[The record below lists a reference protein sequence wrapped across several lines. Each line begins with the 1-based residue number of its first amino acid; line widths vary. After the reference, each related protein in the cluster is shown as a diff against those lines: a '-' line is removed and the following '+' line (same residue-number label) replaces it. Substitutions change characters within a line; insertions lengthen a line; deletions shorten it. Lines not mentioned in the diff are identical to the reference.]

1 MSSYIG
7 SLIVMLGTLLTV
19 PLEAASEAAPTCI
32 PSLAPRAS
40 GPQVA
45 DEDFAPA
52 VSAPAF
58 APGSG
63 PTVLLDEAHHNFHTA
78 GRRYAPF
85 AKLLRS
91 DGFAVEPSPDAF
103 TATSLA
109 RADVLVIANALAE
122 RNRSDWTLPTPSA
135 FGSDE
140 IEAVRGWVSE
150 GGALLLI
157 ADHMPFPGA
166 AAQMARAFGILFTN
180 GYATDASCSED
191 EFLFQRSDGSLTDH
205 PITRGRND
213 DERVDA
219 VRTITGQAFRVIGQ
233 VDPLLRLAPGSVVLL
248 PSKAWDFSETTP
260 QVPGDGLLQGAV
272 LDHGRGRVAVFGE
285 AAMFTAQ
292 VSGAERRPMGMN
304 MPRAR
309 ENPQFLLNVMP
320 WLVRLIR

>member
-1 MSSYIG
+1 VITGAYSI
-7 SLIVMLGTLLTV
+7 LVLGTLLAI
-19 PLEAASEAAPTCI
+19 PLEATSEADPTCV
-32 PSLAPRAS
+32 PSLAPRTS

-45 DEDFAPA
+45 DDDFAPA
-52 VSAPAF
+52 VSAPVYARG
-58 APGSG
+58 AG

-85 AKLLRS
+85 ARLLRG
-91 DGFAVEPSPDAF
+91 DGFVVEPSPEAF
-103 TATSLA
+103 TAASLA
-109 RADVLVIANALAE
+109 KADVLVIANALAE
-122 RNRSDWTLPTPSA
+122 KNRSEWTLPSPSA
-135 FGSDE
+135 FERDE
-140 IEAVRGWVSE
+140 IDAVERWVSE

-180 GYATDASCSED
+180 GYATDASCSDD
-191 EFLFQRSDGSLTDH
+191 EFLFERSDGSLTDH

-219 VRTITGQAFRVIGQ
+219 VRTFTGQAFRVIGQ

-248 PSKAWDFSETTP
+248 PSKAWDFSMATP
-260 QVPGDGLLQGAV
+260 KVPGDSLLQGAA
-272 LDHGRGRVAVFGE
+272 LNHGRGRVAVFGE

-304 MPRAR
+304 MPGAR
-309 ENPQFLLNVMP
+309 QNPQFLLNVMH
-320 WLVRLIR
+320 WLVRLMP